1 MDCEYGRRNRR
12 ATISCTMV
20 GSRLLSDYEQA
31 DMGGQADTGGWQ
43 AQSWITMSWLPQR
56 LGTYLSPR

>member
-1 MDCEYGRRNRR
+1 MDREYGRRNRR

-20 GSRLLSDYEQA
+20 GSRPLSDYEQA
-31 DMGGQADTGGWQ
+31 DVGGQTDGGWQ